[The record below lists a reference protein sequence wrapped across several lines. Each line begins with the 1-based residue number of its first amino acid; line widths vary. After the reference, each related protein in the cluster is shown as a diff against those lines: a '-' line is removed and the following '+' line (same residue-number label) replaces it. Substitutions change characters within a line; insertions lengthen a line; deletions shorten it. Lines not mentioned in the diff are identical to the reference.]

1 MIKFKKAR
9 AKNFLSI
16 GNYFLDYDLDASNL
30 VLLKGK
36 NGGAKSTINDILT
49 FALFKKAY
57 RPVNLPQLV
66 NNINKGDCL
75 VEVEFQVNKTEW
87 KVRRGLSPNI
97 FEIYKNNKLLDQH
110 SSVIEQQRWLEQ
122 NVLKMN
128 YKTFTQI
135 ILLGTSN
142 FIPFMQLTPADRRE
156 IIEELLDIKVFS
168 SMSSIVKE
176 TIKEL
181 KDEIKLLKV
190 KQINIEE
197 KIDLQKNF
205 INQIQVKKS
214 ANIQEKKDK
223 IVKYSNAIKE
233 LSGEEFAYEEY
244 VQKLTQDLKEYSKAS
259 SQLKKLGDLKGK
271 ISQKMSFIKDNHSF
285 FSDNDVCPTCSQVI
299 SEDFKQQKLEESKS
313 KIEELSSGYQELLN
327 TIKKEEE
334 KEQNFIDLSR
344 KINSINQKIN
354 EIQSK
359 ISQYNSIISDI
370 QKEIEDAN
378 SSEDEEGEKIKLQGF
393 IEELSSLKDTIIEYK
408 EKQQYYD
415 FVNGLLK
422 DGGVKTSII
431 NKYLPLINKKVNE
444 YLQKMDLFV
453 NFTLD
458 GEFNETILTPSF
470 ENFSYGNFSEGQKQ
484 RINLALT
491 FGLMAVAAVKNSVN
505 TNLLILDEILDGS
518 MDAEGISMFLSIIKT
533 EMKDKNI
540 FMISHRDG
548 LDDKFDSIFYLE
560 KKGQFSYKTEIV

>member
-334 KEQNFIDLSR
+334 KEKNFIELSK
-344 KINSINQKIN
+344 KINSVNQKIN

-359 ISQYNSIISDI
+359 ISQYNSIITDI

-393 IEELSSLKDTIIEYK
+393 IEELSLLKDTIIEYK

>member
-16 GNYFLDYDLDASNL
+16 GNYFLDYDLNSTHL
-30 VLLKGK
+30 TLLKGK
-36 NGGAKSTINDILT
+36 NGSSKSTINDILT

-57 RPVNLPQLV
+57 RPVNLPQLA
-66 NNINKGDCL
+66 NNINKSDCL

-97 FEIYKNNKLLDQH
+97 FEIYKNGKLLDQH

-223 IVKYSNAIKE
+223 IIKYSNAIKE
-233 LSGEEFAYEEY
+233 LCNEKVVYEEQ
-244 VQKLTQDLKEYSKAS
+244 VQKLTQNLKDYNKAS

-271 ISQKMSFIKDNHSF
+271 ISQKMSFIKDTHLF

-313 KIEELSSGYQELLN
+313 KIEELSSGYQELLD

-334 KEQNFIDLSR
+334 KEQNFIELSK
-344 KINSINQKIN
+344 KINSVNQKIN

-359 ISQYNSIISDI
+359 ISQYNSIITDI

-378 SSEDEEGEKIKLQGF
+378 SSEDEEAEKIKLQNF
-393 IEELSSLKDTIIEYK
+393 IDELSSLKDTIIEYK

-540 FMISHRDG
+540 FMISHRDNI
-548 LDDKFDSIFYLE
+548 DEKFNRVLFFQ
-560 KKGQFSYKTEIV
+560 KKGQFSYKTEIT

>member
-110 SSVIEQQRWLEQ
+110 SSVIEQQKWLEQ

-223 IVKYSNAIKE
+223 IVKYSNTIKE

-334 KEQNFIDLSR
+334 KEQNFIKLSK
-344 KINSINQKIN
+344 KINSVNQKIN

-359 ISQYNSIISDI
+359 ISQYNSIITDI